1 MQDICHVLKKLVN
14 CIHYLGTRFIIM
26 ADTEAVVDTT
36 YTLNWGMILQLAADD
51 ETFRDSVSTTTL
63 QHSDRQNPA
72 CATELMATWSLV
84 TKAGFLSLGAY
95 FQAGFLLLSV
105 FYDRTLTVFERAENA
120 WVAFTFSGGGIRY
133 QVPDITLV
141 GGSFF
146 LPKTQLV
153 HGTNWWV
160 YCPFSRKTVSTW
172 Y

>member
-1 MQDICHVLKKLVN
+1 MGVRMKILPISELKSMEVHK
-14 CIHYLGTRFIIM
+14 R
-26 ADTEAVVDTT
+26 E
-36 YTLNWGMILQLAADD
+36 LN
-51 ETFRDSVSTTTL
+51 
-63 QHSDRQNPA
+63 
-72 CATELMATWSLV
+72 
-84 TKAGFLSLGAY
+84 
-95 FQAGFLLLSV
+95 
-105 FYDRTLTVFERAENA
+105 
-120 WVAFTFSGGGIRY
+120 GGGIRY